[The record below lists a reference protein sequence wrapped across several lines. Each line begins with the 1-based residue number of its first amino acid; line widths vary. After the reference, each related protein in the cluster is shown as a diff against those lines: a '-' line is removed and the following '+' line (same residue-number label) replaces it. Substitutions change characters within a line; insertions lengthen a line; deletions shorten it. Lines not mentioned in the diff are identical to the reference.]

1 MDTTPLP
8 APTPAALEER
18 FLEPP
23 GFTWGYFTARDGARL
38 RWGHRPAASAFD
50 CIVVGGF
57 LEFAE
62 KYFEVLGEFHARGFN
77 VWFLDWRGQG
87 RSTRSGTRPA
97 ARVFA
102 QDAEDLAQ
110 FITSVSSGG
119 RKRLL
124 VAHSMGA
131 AISLIALHE
140 HPGIADAAILSAPM
154 LEIHSGN
161 VPRGAARL
169 LARAMTAIGH
179 GDGFVPGAGPWPYVG
194 PAVSNDP
201 VRGQLLDKWFSARE
215 DLRLDGPTY
224 AWLNAAFSL
233 TAHTNDPR
241 FLSAIKTP
249 ILMGSAGKDFLVEP
263 AAHRRAAAWLPH
275 CRLVTFAEAKHELF
289 HETDAVR
296 AQWFMAIDAF
306 IAEHLGPEA

>member
-38 RWGHRPAASAFD
+38 RWGHRPAASAFH

-62 KYFEVLGEFHARGFN
+62 KYFEVLGEFHTRGFN

-97 ARVFA
+97 PRVFA
-102 QDAEDLAQ
+102 QDAEDLAE
-110 FITSVSSGG
+110 FITSVSSRG

-131 AISLIALHE
+131 AISLIALHV
-140 HPGIADAAILSAPM
+140 HPGIVDAAILSAPM
-154 LEIHSGN
+154 LKINTGS

-179 GDGFVPGAGPWPYVG
+179 GDGFVPGAGPWPYAG

-201 VRGQLLDKWFSARE
+201 VRGQLLDMWFGARE

-224 AWLNAAFSL
+224 AWLNAAFAL

-241 FLSAIKTP
+241 FLSAIKAP

-289 HETDAVR
+289 HETNAVR
-296 AQWFMAIDAF
+296 AQWFVAIDAF
-306 IAEHLGPEA
+306 IAKHLGPEA